1 MAAKKQA
8 PAERK
13 LVAYVYVDGVCY
25 GPDSEVPAE
34 VALQVA
40 QVAGH
45 DDARHHH
52 SSGRRAPTT
61 GRRSAVV

>member
-34 VALQVA
+34 VAEAITNPKAWGEATEV
-40 QVAGH
+40 GE
-45 DDARHHH
+45 
-52 SSGRRAPTT
+52 
-61 GRRSAVV
+61 SAD

>member
-13 LVAYVYVDGVCY
+13 LVAYVHVDGVCY

-34 VALQVA
+34 VAEAITNPKAWGEATEV
-40 QVAGH
+40 GE
-45 DDARHHH
+45 
-52 SSGRRAPTT
+52 
-61 GRRSAVV
+61 SAD